1 MKTIFLDKIHI
12 GDSIRKVLAEKEK
25 SVSWLAQNIPCDRSN
40 LYRMLR
46 KQNLD
51 LYTLRRVSKLLEY
64 NFLEDCSKAL
74 LEDDECI

>member
-12 GDSIRKVLAEKEK
+12 GDSIRKVLAEKDK

-46 KQNLD
+46 KQNFD
-51 LYTLRRVSKLLEY
+51 LYTLLRISKLLEY
-64 NFLEDCSKAL
+64 NFLDDCSKSIQ
-74 LEDDECI
+74 EDDECI